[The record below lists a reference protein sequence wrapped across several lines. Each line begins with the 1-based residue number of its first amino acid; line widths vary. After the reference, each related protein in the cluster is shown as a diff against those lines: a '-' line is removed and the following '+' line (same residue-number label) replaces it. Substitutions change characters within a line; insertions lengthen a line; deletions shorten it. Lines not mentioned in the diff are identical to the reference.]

1 MSDYI
6 IRMQGIVKD
15 FPGTRA
21 LNQVNLEIKRGEVH
35 ALLGENGAGKST
47 LMNILLGVL
56 KRDEGTI
63 EYDGKAL
70 QVRTPTEALRLGIS
84 MVPQELNL
92 VPEAS
97 VAENI
102 FLGDI
107 KRDNRK
113 PINWKQVNERAGQ
126 VMDELG
132 LKLDVTRQVKDL
144 SASFQ
149 QMVLIARSF
158 AYDPKVLILD
168 EPTAALTN
176 EEAKLVF
183 EMMRRLREKGTAII
197 FITHHL
203 NEVMAIADRITILRD
218 GNLVH
223 VCNIEDITKDEI
235 VSYMANRKVER
246 RKHVARKVSDDVIME
261 VKNFSR
267 GKEYRNI
274 SFQVHRGEILCFAG
288 LIGAG
293 RTELFNTIFG
303 LNRPDSHDAEI
314 CFEGKKVQIK
324 GPRDAIRLGI
334 GYLPEERRQMGI
346 FPILNITENMMM
358 PSYRQYSSHGILRF
372 GELAKVAGSYVDKI
386 RVKTPSLETHIEN
399 LSGGNQQKVIV
410 ARWIAQGAKLII
422 FDEPTRGIDVNAKDE
437 IHNVITDL
445 ADNGVTVIVI
455 SSEMEEVLGLADRI
469 IIMHEG
475 IKKGEVMNSDLLK
488 EEEVLSYSFKDD

>member
-1 MSDYI
+1 MSEYI
-6 IRMQGIVKD
+6 IRMKGIIKD

-21 LNQVNLEIKRGEVH
+21 LNHVDLEIKRGEVH

-47 LMNILLGVL
+47 LMNILLGVI
-56 KRDEGTI
+56 KRDEGII
-63 EYDGKAL
+63 EYNDKDL
-70 QVRTPTEALRLGIS
+70 QIKTPTEALCLGIS

-102 FLGDI
+102 ILGDI
-107 KRDNRK
+107 KRDNRR
-113 PINWKQVNERAGQ
+113 PINWKQANIKAQQ

-132 LKLDVTRQVKDL
+132 LKLDVKKKVKDL

-158 AYDPKVLILD
+158 AYNPKVLILD
-168 EPTAALTN
+168 EPTAALTH

-183 EMMRRLREKGTAII
+183 KMMRRLREKGTAII

-203 NEVMAIADRITILRD
+203 DEVMAIADRITILRD

-223 VCNIEDITKDEI
+223 VCDIDNITKDEI
-235 VSYMANRKVER
+235 VSYMANRKVQR
-246 RKHVARKVSDDVIME
+246 RKHVVRQVSDEVLME

-274 SFQVHRGEILCFAG
+274 SFEVHKGEILCFAG

-303 LNRPDSHDAEI
+303 LNKPDTHDAEI
-314 CFEGKKVQIK
+314 YFEGQKVQIK

-346 FPILNITENMMM
+346 FPILNIQENMMM
-358 PSYRQYSSHGILRF
+358 PSYNKYSSHGILSF
-372 GELAKVAGSYVDKI
+372 GKLSKIANDFVEKI
-386 RVKTPSLETHIEN
+386 RIKTPSLKTHIEN

-445 ADNGVTVIVI
+445 ADSGVTIIVI

-469 IIMHEG
+469 IVMHEG
-475 IKKGEVMNSDLLK
+475 IKKGELTNSDLLK
-488 EEEVLSYSFKDD
+488 EDEVLSYSFKHN

>member
-314 CFEGKKVQIK
+314 YFEGKKVQIK

>member
-1 MSDYI
+1 
-6 IRMQGIVKD
+6 
-15 FPGTRA
+15 
-21 LNQVNLEIKRGEVH
+21 
-35 ALLGENGAGKST
+35 
-47 LMNILLGVL
+47 
-56 KRDEGTI
+56 
-63 EYDGKAL
+63 
-70 QVRTPTEALRLGIS
+70 
-84 MVPQELNL
+84 
-92 VPEAS
+92 
-97 VAENI
+97 
-102 FLGDI
+102 
-107 KRDNRK
+107 
-113 PINWKQVNERAGQ
+113 
-126 VMDELG
+126 
-132 LKLDVTRQVKDL
+132 
-144 SASFQ
+144 
-149 QMVLIARSF
+149 MVLIARSF

-314 CFEGKKVQIK
+314 YFEGKKVQIK

-445 ADNGVTVIVI
+445 ADNGVI
-455 SSEMEEVLGLADRI
+455 
-469 IIMHEG
+469 
-475 IKKGEVMNSDLLK
+475 
-488 EEEVLSYSFKDD
+488 